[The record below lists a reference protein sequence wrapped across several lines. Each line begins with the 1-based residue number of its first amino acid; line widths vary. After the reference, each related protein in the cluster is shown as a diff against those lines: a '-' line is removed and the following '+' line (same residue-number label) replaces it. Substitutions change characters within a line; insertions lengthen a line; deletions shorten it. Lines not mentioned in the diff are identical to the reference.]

1 MPGDKAQSNAELSVL
16 CALTYSQ
23 EAESQYIRSAGGR
36 ISCASLCAHKFRS
49 STQEPS
55 YFTGSDVRI
64 RDPDL
69 PTLQFAV
76 AWKGAA
82 YSDPDSIPLMVMQQ
96 MLGAWNKASGVDDT
110 TASRAPLSFLHHA
123 TD

>member
-1 MPGDKAQSNAELSVL
+1 MQRLRHAYFLFENTQRVEDCGSVDP
-16 CALTYSQ
+16 Q
-23 EAESQYIRSAGGR
+23 R
-36 ISCASLCAHKFRS
+36 AHHCWWPA
-49 STQEPS
+49 QEPS

-110 TASRAPLSFLHHA
+110 TASRAAFFHPLIA
-123 TD
+123 NAV

>member
-1 MPGDKAQSNAELSVL
+1 MS
-16 CALTYSQ
+16 
-23 EAESQYIRSAGGR
+23 
-36 ISCASLCAHKFRS
+36 SLLRLP
-49 STQEPS
+49 QEPS
-55 YFTGSDVRI
+55 YFTGSDVRV

-110 TASRAPLSFLHHA
+110 AASRAAPALLGL
-123 TD
+123 